1 MKELL
6 DAIVGGVKQNVAS
19 KLETVK
25 SIDLADIIWQTVDP
39 VGYNA
44 MLVQDVKMKNPRI
57 GQPDVV
63 PNLEDRLFYQATLY
77 IDALFKRD
85 QEFRANAN
93 WNQGRMSREDLNRAT
108 DAARTQ
114 READLLRKKKTPL

>member
-63 PNLEDRLFYQATLY
+63 PNLEDRLFNQAPLY

-85 QEFRANAN
+85 EEFRANAN

-108 DAARTQ
+108 DAARAQ
-114 READLLRKKKTPL
+114 HKAALAKKNSQPI